1 MGLFLKRFKKR
12 YSRYLVKIL
21 NDSILVLVAY
31 ILAFLIR
38 LDFLISEE
46 YVETVISTI
55 PYLFILALI
64 VFFIA
69 KIYRL
74 QYRGV
79 TIGDVFRIV
88 FTQLVLSVLFFVPV
102 FLIFKIQMPRSIP
115 VLFFF
120 LSCLIIA
127 GQRIIYRFIF
137 ELEWDTKKKQQRTLI
152 IGAGVAGQM
161 IIRQMK
167 REPLGFKPVGIVDDY
182 EKIKNL
188 YVIGI
193 PVLGSID
200 GIPKFVKKK
209 KIEEII
215 IATPSANAKQMQR
228 IIKFCE
234 MSGAKFRTLP
244 GPKEIINGFVRVNQ
258 IREVQIEDLLN
269 REVVNFDVQ
278 SMKEF
283 IKDNVV
289 LVTGAGGSIGSEL
302 CRQLVQ
308 LNPKK
313 IICLDRAENSL
324 FSLNDELDRTDN
336 KCNYE
341 ITIAD
346 ILDYEKCAKIFQS
359 ERPDFVFHAAAY
371 KHVPLMEDHPE
382 EAIHNNIFGTLNVV
396 KLSEK
401 FGVQKFVLISTD
413 KAVKPSSIMGASKR
427 IAEELV
433 QSYPTDNKLK
443 LIIVRFGNVIGS
455 QGSVV
460 PLFKEQIKRNG
471 PVTVTHENMS
481 RFFMTISEAVKLIL
495 ESARM
500 GDAKET
506 FILDM
511 GEPLKLKDLARHMI
525 TLSGLEPDKDIAIEY
540 TGIRPGEKLFEE
552 LWTDKERPSKT
563 SHQKI
568 LKINGSYFKEWGE
581 FHKDLEVLRNYS
593 QGMNRKEIY
602 AKFQDL
608 IPDYTPYL
616 RS

>member
-1 MGLFLKRFKKR
+1 
-12 YSRYLVKIL
+12 
-21 NDSILVLVAY
+21 LVLVAY
-31 ILAFLIR
+31 LLAFFLR
-38 LDFLISEE
+38 LDFRITEE
-46 YVETVISTI
+46 YADTITSTI
-55 PYLFILALI
+55 PYLLILVLI
-64 VFFIA
+64 VYIIA

-79 TIGDVFRIV
+79 TIGDVFRIA
-88 FTQLVLSVLFFVPV
+88 FAQFVLSLLFFVPV
-102 FLIFKIQMPRSIP
+102 FLIFKIPMPRSIP

-120 LSCLIIA
+120 LSCILIA

-188 YVIGI
+188 YIIGI
-193 PVLGSID
+193 PVLGAID
-200 GIPKFVKKK
+200 GIPRFVKKM

-244 GPKEIINGFVRVNQ
+244 GPKEIINGLVGVNQ

-269 REVVNFDVQ
+269 REVVHFDVQ

-289 LVTGAGGSIGSEL
+289 LITGAGGSIGSEL

-313 IICLDRAENSL
+313 IICLDRSENSL
-324 FSLNDELDRTDN
+324 FSLNDELNRIIN
-336 KCNYE
+336 NCSFE
-341 ITIAD
+341 IAIAD
-346 ILDYEKCAKIFQS
+346 ILDFEKCSKIFQT

-396 KLSEK
+396 KLSK
-401 FGVQKFVLISTD
+401 KYGVQKFVLISTD

-433 QSYPTDNKLK
+433 HSYPTDNKLK

-455 QGSVV
+455 EGSVV

-471 PVTVTHENMS
+471 PVTVTHKDMN

-495 ESARM
+495 ESARI
-500 GDAKET
+500 GDARET

-511 GEPLKLKDLARHMI
+511 GEPLNLKDIARHMI
-525 TLSGLEPDKDIAIEY
+525 TLSGLEPEIDIAIEY
-540 TGIRPGEKLFEE
+540 TGIRPGEKLYEE
-552 LWTDKERPSKT
+552 LWTDKEKPLKT
-563 SHQKI
+563 SHEKI
-568 LKINGSYFKEWGE
+568 LKIDGSYLQNWDELLN
-581 FHKDLEVLRNYS
+581 DLDELRRNCQKMS
-593 QGMNRKEIY
+593 RTEIY
-602 AKFQDL
+602 DKFQEL
-608 IPDYTPYL
+608 IPDYTPYIK
-616 RS
+616 S